1 MAAKPC
7 ILVINDTQEVLDLF
21 NDLLTEEGYDVA
33 LYSYAIRDMTEV
45 ERVQPDLI
53 IVDCLFNEERMGWQF
68 IQKLKMR
75 RTTAAIPVV
84 VCTAALGAV
93 RELEGHL
100 QARGIAVVLK
110 PFNIEDLLQAIEQAL
125 RAAQHTVT
133 PRSLPDA
140 LRHGSVR
147 PRS

>member
-1 MAAKPC
+1 MPTNPC

-21 NDLLTEEGYDVA
+21 ADLLTEEGYDVA
-33 LYSYAIRDMTEV
+33 LYSYAIRDMTEI

-53 IVDCLFNEERMGWQF
+53 IVDCLFNEERTGWQF

-75 RTTAAIPVV
+75 RTTAAIPIV
-84 VCTAALGAV
+84 VCTAARAAV

-110 PFNIEDLLQAIEQAL
+110 PFNIDDLLQAVEQAL
-125 RAAQHTVT
+125 RPPQRTAPQ
-133 PRSLPDA
+133 PDP
-140 LRHGSVR
+140 LLNGGVR
-147 PRS
+147 QPS